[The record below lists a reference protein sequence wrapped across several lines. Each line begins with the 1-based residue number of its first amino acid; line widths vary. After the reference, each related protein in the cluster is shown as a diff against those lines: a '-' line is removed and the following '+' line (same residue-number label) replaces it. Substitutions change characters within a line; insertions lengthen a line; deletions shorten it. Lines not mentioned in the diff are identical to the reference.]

1 MAENT
6 LTASTKVGLVVC
18 RGCCCGSPAKDPATD
33 HEAQLEQL
41 QRFAVDNLSEVAVR
55 TSLCL
60 GPCEYANIIVVQPSP
75 AGRLR
80 GGRPVWFGLVDDY
93 ALNKLQAWVAT
104 GGPGLSDVPPE
115 LQLQEIGRPRRKAER
130 GA

>member
-6 LTASTKVGLVVC
+6 LTASTTVGVVVC

-33 HEAQLEQL
+33 HEAQLERL
-41 QRFAVDNLSEVAVR
+41 HRFAFDNPSDVTVR
-55 TSLCL
+55 TTLCL
-60 GPCEYANIIVVQPSP
+60 GPCEYANIIVVRPSP
-75 AGRLR
+75 VGRLR

-93 ALNKLQAWVAT
+93 ALNKLQAWVAG
-104 GGPGLSDVPPE
+104 GGPGLAGLPDE
-115 LQLQEIGRPRRKAER
+115 LQLHEISRPRRKAQH